1 MAKAIL
7 LFALDQLEVSALKK
21 SSNPPSSPFVK
32 RGKYFSSL
40 WQREVG
46 RDFMMVLSKS

>member
-1 MAKAIL
+1 
-7 LFALDQLEVSALKK
+7 LKK
-21 SSNPPSSPFVK
+21 KSDQDIEISQIPLLPGQRPYGPAAIPLFQ

-46 RDFMMVLSKS
+46 RDFRELFLV